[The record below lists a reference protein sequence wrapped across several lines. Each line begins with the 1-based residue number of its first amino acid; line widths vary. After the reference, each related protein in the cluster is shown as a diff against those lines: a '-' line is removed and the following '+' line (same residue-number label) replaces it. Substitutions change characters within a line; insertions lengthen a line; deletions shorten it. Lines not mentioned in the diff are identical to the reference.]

1 MQTLQYISI
10 ILEAVAVVV
19 AILIAIGK
27 KGVYGWGFALTFAI
41 YVYYDYARL
50 VDMSVSENLLYIMF
64 FIATLSALG
73 SLLWLYRK
81 G

>member
-1 MQTLQYISI
+1 MTLQYISI
-10 ILEAVAVVV
+10 ILEAVAVII
-19 AILIAIGK
+19 AILIVAKK

-50 VDMSVSENLLYIMF
+50 AGSLVSESLLSVMF
-64 FIATLSALG
+64 FVATLSALA

-81 G
+81 P